1 LDLEALHIDVIMCDE
16 VRLVDGGDDF
26 PLLRVWKKGYG
37 YIDILYVSRIK
48 L

>member
-1 LDLEALHIDVIMCDE
+1 MCDE

-37 YIDILYVSRIK
+37 YIVRFAYQALELCKSVN
-48 L
+48 